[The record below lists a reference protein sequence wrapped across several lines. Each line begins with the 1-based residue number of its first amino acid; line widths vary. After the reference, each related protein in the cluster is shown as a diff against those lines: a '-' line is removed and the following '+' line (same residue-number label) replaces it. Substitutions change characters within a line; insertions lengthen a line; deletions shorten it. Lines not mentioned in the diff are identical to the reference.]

1 MHRLMGINPCDESL
15 ACSLLIARRPI
26 HLPCEEEPLHHL
38 ALQRMV
44 ELCGIK
50 EVVLD
55 GIAWAVQTDV
65 PKGGYLTKSLQLHL
79 EGQGGG
85 EAIDIIFVG
94 TLPLGL

>member
-1 MHRLMGINPCDESL
+1 MGIDPSDESL
-15 ACSLLIARRPI
+15 TCSFLIACRPV
-26 HLPCEEEPLHHL
+26 HLSCEEEPRHHL

-44 ELCGIK
+44 ELGGIK

-55 GIAWAVQTDV
+55 GIAWTIQTDV